1 MKRILQFVACCA
13 LLLTGCSGQ
22 DSREALGPRDGNV
35 TGAVH
40 PITELMKSRTSAL
53 KPELRSVH
61 PRVYFTDA
69 ELQTLRER
77 SRTTHRALWEQVL
90 LNVRAL
96 KSDPPPPPAETRRA
110 QNEVGIAIA
119 EAALVYRIEGDP
131 KYLTAAKR
139 YMDAAVS
146 YEIWGYSYNKPN
158 VDLAA
163 GHLLYGMGMGYD
175 LLYNNLT
182 NEERTRYREKIAR
195 QAQLLADYY
204 APKRGR
210 SYSYSQNHVFIP
222 MAGLAVAAYA
232 VYDEV
237 PAAPQWAA
245 LARAIYDR
253 VLATY
258 SPDGYYYE
266 GFEYWVFSTPW
277 IIHYLD
283 AHLHTTGEDL
293 FDQPGLKNAHLYLAH
308 TMAPGGQTFF
318 DFGDAFEGPRTRAQ
332 IGDEYTRSHP
342 GGRLHSNYN
351 LLYRLA
357 AKYRSAEVQTVA
369 EWMRNLNHVNAED
382 FWTLAWQDTSMS
394 ARGIDTIQPWH
405 HFKDHDV
412 FFWRTA
418 WTEAAK
424 AFAFKAGPP
433 EGHHT
438 AALVKQFPDWHLSAG
453 HAHPDANSFIY
464 FDGPSCITGDSG
476 YAGVP
481 MAEHHNTLL
490 VDGRG
495 QALEGRGHDPWDG
508 FSYDA
513 LNTVR
518 IESATAGSTSFTVT
532 GEAAGTYPPEL
543 GLTRFRRT
551 LNFDGQKLTVVDD
564 VVASTARTFTQ
575 LIHADVKIEPA
586 TGNTFVFSST
596 AAKMNVAVTAPQS
609 AKLEILPNN
618 VTAPGPPGSVDQ
630 GEVQLRGERLHVS
643 TPAPTKAARF
653 EFTFSGEPL
662 QSRQ

>member
-1 MKRILQFVACCA
+1 
-13 LLLTGCSGQ
+13 
-22 DSREALGPRDGNV
+22 
-35 TGAVH
+35 
-40 PITELMKSRTSAL
+40 
-53 KPELRSVH
+53 
-61 PRVYFTDA
+61 
-69 ELQTLRER
+69 
-77 SRTTHRALWEQVL
+77 
-90 LNVRAL
+90 
-96 KSDPPPPPAETRRA
+96 
-110 QNEVGIAIA
+110 
-119 EAALVYRIEGDP
+119 
-131 KYLTAAKR
+131 
-139 YMDAAVS
+139 
-146 YEIWGYSYNKPN
+146 
-158 VDLAA
+158 
-163 GHLLYGMGMGYD
+163 
-175 LLYNNLT
+175 
-182 NEERTRYREKIAR
+182 
-195 QAQLLADYY
+195 
-204 APKRGR
+204 
-210 SYSYSQNHVFIP
+210 
-222 MAGLAVAAYA
+222 
-232 VYDEV
+232 
-237 PAAPQWAA
+237 
-245 LARAIYDR
+245 
-253 VLATY
+253 
-258 SPDGYYYE
+258 
-266 GFEYWVFSTPW
+266 
-277 IIHYLD
+277 
-283 AHLHTTGEDL
+283 
-293 FDQPGLKNAHLYLAH
+293 
-308 TMAPGGQTFF
+308 
-318 DFGDAFEGPRTRAQ
+318 
-332 IGDEYTRSHP
+332 
-342 GGRLHSNYN
+342 
-351 LLYRLA
+351 
-357 AKYRSAEVQTVA
+357 
-369 EWMRNLNHVNAED
+369 
-382 FWTLAWQDTSMS
+382 MS

-518 IESATAGSTSFTVT
+518 IESATAGNTSFTVT

-596 AAKMNVAVTAPQS
+596 AAKMNVAVTAPQG